1 MEKEGKRLEKK
12 AHSKRN
18 AIDFDFWSPKQRE
31 YSFAVSAAQLWS
43 FAKAALGS

>member
-18 AIDFDFWSPKQRE
+18 AIDFRFL
-31 YSFAVSAAQLWS
+31 VS
-43 FAKAALGS
+43 KTERI